1 MIEFHRPRPHY
12 PVVVALVNGR
22 PIAKASFYFASQ
34 RWLVTSLGS
43 GIDVGGTHGHP
54 GVCTFKTLAQAKRAI
69 TIAWERM
76 K

>member
-1 MIEFHRPRPHY
+1 
-12 PVVVALVNGR
+12 VALVDGK
-22 PIAKASFYFASQ
+22 PIAKASFYFASH

-54 GVCTFKTLAQAKRAI
+54 GVCAFETLDQAKRAI
-69 TIAWERM
+69 SRAWKRI